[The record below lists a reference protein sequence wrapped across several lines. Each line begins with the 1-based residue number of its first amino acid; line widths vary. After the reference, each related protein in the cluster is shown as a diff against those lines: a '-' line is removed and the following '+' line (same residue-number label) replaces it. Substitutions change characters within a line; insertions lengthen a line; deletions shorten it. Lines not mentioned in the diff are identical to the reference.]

1 MFTQM
6 RALLDRP
13 KTTRL
18 VSFAFVG
25 ALVLTSI
32 ACSPPN
38 EERAETKKFV
48 PRTEIQTRELIPR
61 PGDRDGLSP
70 LTLDADLSCDAI
82 DRPSPDRWS
91 SEVQKYLDQDDKQFP
106 EPGRVVFVGSSS
118 IRLWKSLEADMAPVP
133 VLRRGLGGSIVR
145 DATYYADT
153 LIAPYEPGAVVL
165 YAGDNDIARGI
176 APACVLADVKAF
188 VSRVRELGVTA
199 PIYYVGIK
207 PSPKRS
213 ALWPKMQETNEA
225 IRRFMSQDESLNF
238 VDVNESMR
246 LQDGSINPVLF
257 DSDQL
262 HMSQEGYKA
271 WTQRLRPALLGQS

>member
-1 MFTQM
+1 MFHQKP
-6 RALLDRP
+6 ALLASPR
-13 KTTRL
+13 TLRASSL
-18 VSFAFVG
+18 W
-25 ALVLTSI
+25 LVLALGLGSF

-38 EERAETKKFV
+38 EERAETKRFV
-48 PRTEIQTRELIPR
+48 PRAEIQTRELIAR
-61 PGDRDGLSP
+61 PGEQDGLTP
-70 LTLDADLSCDAI
+70 LSLDLEPTCEDV
-82 DRPSPDRWS
+82 DRPSPERWS
-91 SEVQKYLDQDDKQFP
+91 SEVQKYLEEDDKHFP

-118 IRLWKSLEADMAPVP
+118 IRLWKSIEADMAPVP
-133 VLRRGLGGSIVR
+133 VLRRGLGGAIVR

-188 VSRVRELGVTA
+188 IARVRELGVTA

-213 ALWPKMQETNEA
+213 NLWPKMQETNDA
-225 IRRFMSQDESLNF
+225 IRTFMSQDDSLHF
-238 VDVNESMR
+238 VDVSESMR
-246 LQDGSINPVLF
+246 LEDGTINPSLF
-257 DSDQL
+257 GADQL

-271 WTQRLRPALLGQS
+271 WTQRLKPALLRQS

>member
-1 MFTQM
+1 M
-6 RALLDRP
+6 
-13 KTTRL
+13 TRL
-18 VSFAFVG
+18 ISIAFVC
-25 ALVLTSI
+25 ALALSSV

-48 PRTEIQTRELIPR
+48 PRTEIQTRELIAR
-61 PGDRDGLSP
+61 PGDQVGLSP
-70 LTLDADLSCDAI
+70 LSLDADLSCDDAEK
-82 DRPSPDRWS
+82 PNPERWS
-91 SEVQKYLDQDDKQFP
+91 GEVQKYLDQDDKQFP

-188 VSRVRELGVTA
+188 IVRVRELGVTA

-213 ALWPKMQETNEA
+213 TLWPKMQETNDA
-225 IRRFMSQDESLNF
+225 IRRFMSQDDSLHF
-238 VDVNESMR
+238 VDVSESMR
-246 LQDGSINPVLF
+246 LEDGTINPVLF

-271 WTQRLRPALLGQS
+271 WTHRLRPALLRQS